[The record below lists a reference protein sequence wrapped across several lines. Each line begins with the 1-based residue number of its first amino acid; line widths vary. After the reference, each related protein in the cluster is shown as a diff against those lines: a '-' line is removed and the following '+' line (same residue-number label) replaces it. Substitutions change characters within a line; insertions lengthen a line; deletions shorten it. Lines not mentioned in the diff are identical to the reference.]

1 MFKFLVVTLWIVVV
15 GSFVFSFLDN
25 SDPKPEVKVVT
36 KPVTNPGIPFGIKVF
51 HDDKRDVTCY
61 YAEHTSSS
69 ALACLPDKELSH

>member
-1 MFKFLVVTLWIVVV
+1 MFKFLVVVLGVWVI
-15 GSFVFSFLDN
+15 GAFVIKQYGN
-25 SDPKPEVKVVT
+25 HDPKPELKVVT
-36 KPVTNPGIPFGIKVF
+36 KAVTNPGIPFGIKVF